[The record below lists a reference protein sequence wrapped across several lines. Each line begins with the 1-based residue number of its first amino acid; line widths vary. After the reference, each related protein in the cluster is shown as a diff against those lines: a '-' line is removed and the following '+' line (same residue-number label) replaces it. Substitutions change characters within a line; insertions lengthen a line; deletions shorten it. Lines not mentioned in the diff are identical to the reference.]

1 MARSVSISPVQTKFW
16 DEIKTHPNIPY
27 EPFGASACEDISSDY
42 RRATSRSLNGEAG
55 PIGRPFFLL
64 AALGATSQ
72 GCICRCLRRFQYVPK
87 IAHDGCTF
95 QFCP

>member
-55 PIGRPFFLL
+55 PIGRPFFACCAGRNVSGVHLPVPAPL
-64 AALGATSQ
+64 PVRSQ
-72 GCICRCLRRFQYVPK
+72 N
-87 IAHDGCTF
+87 
-95 QFCP
+95 CP